1 VATWIYK
8 CNARNAPYQVS
19 SGDWDDFFAEP
30 GDGEWGSTEWNP
42 ELRKAHPR
50 DTILA
55 YQTDRNELV
64 GIAKVVRQRKRGA
77 YSDLILRPVEEIR
90 VKLRPLKKRYASIAR
105 IPALQPGP
113 IQTLYPIAAADAL
126 RLLRAARSSYR
137 VDIDDVVRQGAQ
149 SVSGAG
155 FGTAEE
161 NRKVEAAAIK
171 YVREYF
177 RAHGWVVRDVSGT
190 KCGYDLECRRG
201 RATFHVEVKG
211 TRGVDQKF
219 ILTRNEERTWK
230 SDRHFT
236 LALVTKVLSSPA
248 LFQFRG
254 ARSLSRLCV
263 EPIAYVCTLATAGRS
278 NA

>member
-1 VATWIYK
+1 MATWIYK
-8 CNARNAPYQVS
+8 CNARNAPYQRAY
-19 SGDWDDFFAEP
+19 GDWDDFFAEP
-30 GDGEWGSTEWNP
+30 GDGEWGRTEWTP
-42 ELRKAHPR
+42 ELRKAQPR

-77 YSDLILRPVEEIR
+77 HSDLILRPVEEVR
-90 VKLRPLKKRYASIAR
+90 VKLRPLKKRYASIVH

-113 IQTLYPIAAADAL
+113 IHTLYPIAAADAR
-126 RLLRAARSSYR
+126 RLLRAARSTYR
-137 VDIDDVVRQGAQ
+137 VDIDDVARQAEQ
-149 SVSGAG
+149 SVSGGG

-177 RAHGWVVRDVSGT
+177 RAHGCAVRDVSAT

-201 RATFHVEVKG
+201 RVILHVEVKG
-211 TRGVDQKF
+211 TRGPDQKF

-230 SDRHFT
+230 TDRHFR
-236 LALVTKVLSSPA
+236 LALVTNVLGSPA

-254 ARSLSRLCV
+254 PRSLSRICF
-263 EPIAYVCTLATAGRS
+263 EPIAYVCTLATPA
-278 NA
+278 